1 MMGPALLVTVPCELS
16 DAPSSCSVAPARRFA
31 LCKETK
37 RVTTNDYC
45 LFIAK
50 GWNRS
55 AGRR

>member
-1 MMGPALLVTVPCELS
+1 MMGPSLLVTVPFKLS
-16 DAPSSCSVAPARRFA
+16 DVPSCSVAPARRFA

-37 RVTTNDYC
+37 GVTTSDYC

-50 GWNRS
+50 GWNCS